1 VNRQTSAIR
10 VFLFACLALFAAGR
24 AYAAGEPAPPPLPLM
39 PPTDVRAFD
48 TPSDGGGSITIE
60 FGPSPDEAAPNDP
73 VVSYAVE
80 RAACKPEKFS
90 FTGATSARLLA
101 PRRRARET
109 PALTIV
115 DSDTQ
120 DGADYF
126 YRVVAVAR
134 SGRRSDPVAIG
145 PVQSKAQWF
154 AVNKLNLLCLGAIV
168 SLAIVFFIEAIRRG
182 KKPFIRKIAGLDAVD
197 EAIGRAT
204 EMGRPILFVPGINDM
219 NDVQTVAAVIILG
232 RIART
237 IAEYDTRLMMPNTR
251 SLVMVA
257 ARETVKEAY
266 TAVGRPDSYTDEMIT
281 YLTDEQ
287 LGYAAGVT
295 GMMLREK
302 PATCFYLG
310 GFYAE
315 SLILAEAGNSI
326 GAIQIAGTANPD
338 QLPFFVAA
346 CDYTLL
352 GEELFAASAYL
363 SNEPKQLGSLKG
375 QDVGKAIAMLVILI
389 GTAVETAATL
399 ANSDLLQRIADF
411 IHGLFRVAA

>member
-1 VNRQTSAIR
+1 
-10 VFLFACLALFAAGR
+10 
-24 AYAAGEPAPPPLPLM
+24 
-39 PPTDVRAFD
+39 
-48 TPSDGGGSITIE
+48 
-60 FGPSPDEAAPNDP
+60 
-73 VVSYAVE
+73 
-80 RAACKPEKFS
+80 
-90 FTGATSARLLA
+90 
-101 PRRRARET
+101 
-109 PALTIV
+109 
-115 DSDTQ
+115 
-120 DGADYF
+120 
-126 YRVVAVAR
+126 
-134 SGRRSDPVAIG
+134 
-145 PVQSKAQWF
+145 
-154 AVNKLNLLCLGAIV
+154 
-168 SLAIVFFIEAIRRG
+168 
-182 KKPFIRKIAGLDAVD
+182 
-197 EAIGRAT
+197 
-204 EMGRPILFVPGINDM
+204 
-219 NDVQTVAAVIILG
+219 
-232 RIART
+232 
-237 IAEYDTRLMMPNTR
+237 MMPNTR